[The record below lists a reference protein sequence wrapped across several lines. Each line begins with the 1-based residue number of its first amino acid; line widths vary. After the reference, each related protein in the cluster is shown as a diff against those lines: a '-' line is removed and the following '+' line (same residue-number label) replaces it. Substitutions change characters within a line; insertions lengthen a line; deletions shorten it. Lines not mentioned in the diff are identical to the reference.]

1 MSKLPARPS
10 DPASSGEYGAR
21 VGGASAPVSAE
32 LESADRDTTHT
43 PDAAGERHL
52 EPARTSSPISARE
65 LALGRVVSRLIP
77 PSTTGLVL
85 AFFAYLISVQPS
97 LLPRPWYWQG
107 VVSGLLLAAAY
118 GLGAFLGWGSSWLWR
133 QAKVELSADATWV
146 KWASRLGILLAGVLV
161 ISLVVRAYRMNLTT
175 AAMVGLPALGPIG
188 YLKATAAALV
198 LFGGILGLARLVALV
213 WRFLAGRI
221 RRFVPRWVA
230 TVTATVLVL
239 ILVVTLSSDV
249 IFRGAMEYMY
259 HWGSDLNRSDPGVEA
274 PRETQRSGSPQSLMD
289 WESMGHYGKKF
300 VTNGPRAKQ
309 IETLTGRPAK
319 EPIRIYASLPDDRDL
334 QQEADQVVAEMER
347 TGALDR
353 SVLVIATATG
363 TGWLEEWSV
372 QSLEYLT
379 GGDCATVSMQYS
391 YVPSIVAFLWE
402 FDSASKAGKILFDT
416 VNAAVQQR
424 PAGQRPAVYVTG
436 VSLGAAGSQAAFTS
450 AKDLNAKVDG
460 AIWAGTPNYS
470 PLWQRL
476 TAERHRGTPQVAP
489 VVDNGTNIRFANEPS
504 QLRVDIN
511 GRTLPP
517 WQYPRSV
524 FLQHASDPVVWW
536 SPDLFEREPDWLRE
550 RAGLDVHPD
559 MRWVR
564 GVTGLQV
571 LGDLPV
577 SGDTPDQHGHNYHRE
592 FFDAWI
598 AVLGLDQSKMD
609 GNAYRNA
616 DGTWLNQQLVD
627 AMVEDIFER
636 LYGPDSPG
644 Y

>member
-1 MSKLPARPS
+1 MTAHPN
-10 DPASSGEYGAR
+10 DPAPVGEDDVRVAIAGAP
-21 VGGASAPVSAE
+21 G
-32 LESADRDTTHT
+32 
-43 PDAAGERHL
+43 PDHP
-52 EPARTSSPISARE
+52 EPADTSSSVSARE
-65 LALGRVVSRLIP
+65 LALGRRIAQLIP

-85 AFFAYLISVQPS
+85 ALFAYLISVQPS

-107 VVSGLLLAAAY
+107 VISGLLLAIAY
-118 GLGAFLGWGSSWLWR
+118 GLGALLGWVSSWLWGK
-133 QAKVELSADATWV
+133 AKVELTADATWV
-146 KWASRLGILLAGVLV
+146 KWASRVGILLAGLLA

-198 LFGGILGLARLVALV
+198 LFGGILGLARILALV
-213 WRFLAGRI
+213 WKVLARRI
-221 RRFVPRWVA
+221 RRFVPPWLA
-230 TVTATVLVL
+230 TVTATVVVIALV
-239 ILVVTLSSDV
+239 ITLSSDV
-249 IFRGAMEYMY
+249 IFRGTIEYFY

-274 PRETQRSGSPQSLMD
+274 PLESQRSGSPQSLMD
-289 WESMGHYGKKF
+289 WETMGHYGKKF
-300 VTNGPRAKQ
+300 VANGPRAKQ

-347 TGALDR
+347 TGAMDR

-416 VNAAVQQR
+416 VNAAVLQR
-424 PAGQRPAVYVTG
+424 PAHQRPAVYVTG
-436 VSLGAAGSQAAFTS
+436 VSLGAAGSQAAF
-450 AKDLNAKVDG
+450 ANAEEVNSKING

-476 TAERHRGTPQVAP
+476 TAQRHRGTPQVAP
-489 VVDNGTNIRFANEPS
+489 VVDNGIHIRFANEPA

-536 SPDLFEREPDWLRE
+536 SPDLFGREPDWLRE

-571 LGDLPV
+571 MGDLPV
-577 SGDTPDQHGHNYHRE
+577 SGDTPDRHGHNYHRE

-598 AVLGLDQSKMD
+598 AVLGLDGSEES

-616 DGTWLNQQLVD
+616 DSSWLSE
-627 AMVEDIFER
+627 AMIETMVEDIFER
-636 LYGPDSPG
+636 LYGPNG
-644 Y
+644 ARY